1 MTTFR
6 FLALCLSFLLFAVS
20 SAPGSADDSRTP
32 AEVVEGFHA
41 ALVDVMKNADTL
53 GVKGRFDKLGPAM
66 DEAFDFSTMIR
77 VASTRR
83 YWNDAGDEGRKR
95 LLEVFRRLSIAT
107 YAAQFDGYSGQRFET
122 AGERPGPQETI
133 LVATR
138 IVDPDGSDVGLTY
151 VVRKTDSGDW
161 RIADVLLDDSISQLA
176 VRRSEYSTIL
186 KASGVEGLIKELEGK
201 ADKLLGAG

>member
-1 MTTFR
+1 MTMIRLLSF
-6 FLALCLSFLLFAVS
+6 CLSLFMLAASAV
-20 SAPGSADDSRTP
+20 PVSADDSRSP

-41 ALVDVMKNADTL
+41 ALVDVMKNADDL
-53 GVKGRFDKLGPAM
+53 GVTGRFDTLAPAM
-66 DEAFDFSTMIR
+66 DTAFDFATMIR

-83 YWNDAGDEGRKR
+83 FWNDAGDEGRKR

-122 AGERPGPQETI
+122 VGERDGPQGTI
-133 LVATR
+133 LVATK

-151 VVRKTDSGDW
+151 VVKKTDSGAW
-161 RIADVLLDDSISQLA
+161 KIADVLLDDSISQLA
-176 VRRSEYSTIL
+176 VRRSEYSKIL
-186 KASGVEGLIKELEGK
+186 KDSGIEGLIGELQGK

>member
-1 MTTFR
+1 MTMTR
-6 FLALCLSFLLFAVS
+6 LLPLCLSFLLLAASLV
-20 SAPGSADDSRTP
+20 PVNADDSRYP

-41 ALVDVMKNADTL
+41 ALVEVMKNADDL
-53 GVKGRFDKLGPAM
+53 GVNGRFDKLAPAM
-66 DEAFDFSTMIR
+66 DEAFDFATMIR

-83 YWNDAGDEGRKR
+83 FWNDAGDAGQKR

-122 AGERPGPQETI
+122 VGERDGPQGTI
-133 LVATR
+133 LVATK

-151 VVRKTDSGDW
+151 VVKKTDSGDW
-161 RIADVLLDDSISQLA
+161 KIADVLLDDSISQLA
-176 VRRSEYSTIL
+176 VRRSEYSKIL
-186 KASGVEGLIKELEGK
+186 KDSGIEGLIGELQGK